1 MTRSR
6 DRRASF
12 RSAATNK
19 FIMGRSI
26 DSPAE
31 PAADE
36 SPCVPAW
43 LEPQVVPWLACF
55 GRSRLAEREQPLT
68 DDLPAIG
75 RPLLDY
81 LAATFGASAP
91 PPATCTRTEV
101 LFDLWWYSLL
111 HQGLSDSD
119 ALVLASLVH
128 AVLPLEEPAKA
139 FQETVALA
147 LPVIDRKYDPV
158 AAAALNT
165 ELRAA
170 LAQPA
175 KGRRRGRPKGRDPKI
190 DARDLAKSEKVF
202 NRARAEGKY
211 PVPAANPWQV
221 LEDLSGIVDRIIES
235 DKGISNSQHL
245 QRDDG
250 DRDTILLRDFLGSS
264 AHDIP
269 PRRRWL
275 VIRTLADCCLEWWL
289 SEYVREVGPL
299 ST

>member
-6 DRRASF
+6 DRRVSF
-12 RSAATNK
+12 RSAAINK
-19 FIMGRSI
+19 FNMGRSI

-43 LEPQVVPWLACF
+43 LDPQGVPWLACF

-81 LAATFGASAP
+81 LAATFGAGAP
-91 PPATCTRTEV
+91 PPATYTRTEV

-119 ALVLASLVH
+119 ALLLASLVH
-128 AVLPLEEPAKA
+128 AALPLEEPAKA
-139 FQETVALA
+139 FQEPVALA
-147 LPVIDRKYDPV
+147 FSVIDRKYNP
-158 AAAALNT
+158 AAAEALDT

-202 NRARAEGKY
+202 NRRRAEGKY
-211 PVPAANPWQV
+211 PMPAANPWQV
-221 LEDLSGIVDRIIES
+221 LEDMGGIVDRIIES
-235 DKGISNSQHL
+235 DRGISNTQHL
-245 QRDDG
+245 LRDDG
-250 DRDTILLRDFLGSS
+250 DRDTIRLRDFLGSS

-269 PRRRWL
+269 PRRRYL
-275 VIRTLADCCLEWWL
+275 VISTLADHCLCWWL
-289 SEYVREVGPL
+289 DQYEGEIE
-299 ST
+299 

>member
-6 DRRASF
+6 DPRASF
-12 RSAATNK
+12 RSAAINK
-19 FIMGRSI
+19 FNTGHSI
-26 DSPAE
+26 DSPPE

-36 SPCVPAW
+36 RPRVPAW
-43 LEPQVVPWLACF
+43 LDPQAVPWIACF

-81 LAATFGASAP
+81 LAATFGAGAP
-91 PPATCTRTEV
+91 PPATYTRTEV

-158 AAAALNT
+158 AAAALDT

-202 NRARAEGKY
+202 NRGRAEGKY
-211 PVPAANPWQV
+211 PMPATNPWQV
-221 LEDLSGIVDRIIES
+221 LEDLGGIVDRIIES
-235 DKGISNSQHL
+235 DRGISNSQHL

-250 DRDTILLRDFLGSS
+250 DRDTVRLRDFLGSS

-289 SEYVREVGPL
+289 SEYAREVGPL
-299 ST
+299 AT

>member
-1 MTRSR
+1 VTRSR

-12 RSAATNK
+12 PSAAINNLN
-19 FIMGRSI
+19 MGRSI
-26 DSPAE
+26 DSPVE

-43 LEPQVVPWLACF
+43 LDPQAVPWIACF
-55 GRSRLAEREQPLT
+55 GRSRLAERGQPST

-81 LAATFGASAP
+81 LAATFGAGAP
-91 PPATCTRTEV
+91 PPATYTRTEV
-101 LFDLWWYSLL
+101 LFDLWWYALL

-119 ALVLASLVH
+119 ALLLASLVH
-128 AVLPLEEPAKA
+128 AVLPLEEAASWKA

-147 LPVIDRKYDPV
+147 LPVIDRKYDPA
-158 AAAALNT
+158 AAAALDT

-170 LAQPA
+170 LAQSA

-202 NRARAEGKY
+202 NRRRAEGKY
-211 PVPAANPWQV
+211 PMPGANPWQV
-221 LEDLSGIVDRIIES
+221 LEDVGGIADRIIES
-235 DKGISNSQHL
+235 DRGISNTQHL
-245 QRDDG
+245 LRDDG
-250 DRDTILLRDFLGSS
+250 DRDTIRLRDFLGSS

-269 PRRRWL
+269 PRRRYL
-275 VIRTLADCCLEWWL
+275 VIRTLAERCLCWWL
-289 SEYVREVGPL
+289 DQYEGEIE
-299 ST
+299 